1 MAETDERPL
10 IAVTGPDAA
19 VALAW
24 RFTHFNVWLAGGLAV
39 RLTPAQPAP
48 PQRFDAIVVGGGSD
62 IDPALYS
69 GLDDGRVRLD
79 RARDAFEMRM
89 LDAAMEAGI
98 PILGICR
105 GAQLLNVVLGGNL
118 HQDLRRLRTRT
129 SNRRTPLP
137 RKTVHIEAGSSLA
150 AILQTDR
157 CRVNSLHHQAVN
169 RTGDGLRVVA
179 RDLDGIA
186 QAIEDPRQRF
196 RLGLQWHPEYL
207 PYQARQRRVFR
218 HLVAAARLTRIAAP
232 A

>member
-1 MAETDERPL
+1 MAERDERPL

-24 RFTHFNVWLAGGLAV
+24 RFTRLNVWLAGGLAV
-39 RLTPAQPAP
+39 RLTPARAAP
-48 PQRFDAIVVGGGSD
+48 PRRFDAIVVGGGSD

-69 GLDDGRVRLD
+69 GLDDGKARLD
-79 RARDAFEMRM
+79 RARDAFEIRM
-89 LDAAMEAGI
+89 IRAALDADL

-105 GAQLLNVVLGGNL
+105 GAQLLNVVLGGDL
-118 HQDLRRLRTRT
+118 HQDLRRLRKRT

-137 RKTVHIEAGSSLA
+137 RKTVRIEASSRLA
-150 AILQTDR
+150 AILETHR
-157 CRVNSLHHQAVN
+157 CRVNSLHHQAVK

-179 RDLDGIA
+179 TDLDGIA

-218 HLVAAARLTRIAAP
+218 HLVAAAGALREAAP